1 METILQQVRD
11 FADQAHG
18 EQMRKYAPERYIEHP
33 LRVMATVRE
42 YTADIPMLAA
52 ALLHDVLEDTPV
64 NKQAI
69 TDFLR
74 GLMPPPQ
81 VARTVQL
88 VEELTDVYVKADYPR
103 WNRRKRKSKEAE
115 RMEQTSADAQTI
127 KYADIMDNAAQIVEQ
142 DPDFA
147 KVFLSECR
155 ALLKK
160 MAKGNASL
168 RDKAAA
174 LVDNALSRLS
184 AGNR

>member
-18 EQMRKYAPERYIEHP
+18 EQMRKYAPERYIQHP
-33 LRVMATVRE
+33 LRVMAIVQE
-42 YTADIPMLAA
+42 YSSSTPILAA

-69 TDFLR
+69 TDFLQ
-74 GLMPPPQ
+74 GLMPSTQ
-81 VARTVQL
+81 VTRTVQL
-88 VEELTDVYVKADYPR
+88 VEELTDVYVKANYPH

-127 KYADIMDNAAQIVEQ
+127 KYADIMDNAGQIVDQ

-160 MAKGNASL
+160 MEKGHTGL

-174 LVDNALSRLS
+174 VVDNALSRLS
-184 AGNR
+184 AGNK

>member
-1 METILQQVRD
+1 METVLGQVRD

-18 EQMRKYAPERYIEHP
+18 EQTRKYTPERYIEHP
-33 LRVMATVRE
+33 LRVMAIVQE
-42 YTADIPMLAA
+42 YTSNIPMLAA

-64 NKQAI
+64 NKQGI
-69 TDFLR
+69 IDFLQP
-74 GLMPPPQ
+74 LMPPPQ
-81 VARTVQL
+81 AARTVQL
-88 VEELTDVYVKADYPR
+88 VEELTDVYVKANYPH

-115 RMEQTSADAQTI
+115 RMEKTSADAQTI

-155 ALLKK
+155 ALLIK
-160 MAKGNASL
+160 MNKGHAGL

-174 LVDNALSRLS
+174 IVDNALSRLS
-184 AGNR
+184 AGE